1 MQKKS
6 SFKGNNSYK
15 ESTDNF
21 RHADLFVDLV
31 LLIIFAVYSFS
42 LSIIVFKI
50 IAKNIKKW

>member
-42 LSIIVFKI
+42 LSVIVFKI